1 VPQLL
6 DPTELL
12 DRIRRDATRAV
23 LRGRNGLRH
32 ISGVA
37 RPPTGVSPKRTVWQ
51 RDKAQL
57 WRYDSDQRRLGP
69 PVVIVMSLVSRS
81 YILDLRPGNSLVQ
94 FLLERG
100 FDVYL
105 VDWGV
110 PTEADAANGLET
122 YCDEYLPRA
131 IAAAAD
137 ASPSGDITLYGYC
150 FGGVLSLLSLAGN
163 PQLPVRNLAVMAT
176 PTDFTHMGPMSA
188 MLQDGR
194 VDPESLIDETGNVP
208 PEVIADSFKVLKPT
222 ADVTSYVNL
231 WQNLW
236 NDDFVEAYQTMTQWS
251 RDHIPFPGEA
261 FRQTVR
267 HLNRENAL
275 LSGRVPLGGRTAE
288 LAAIT
293 CPFLNVIADND
304 HIVPPPATVPLTGLV
319 GSTDVEELH
328 LPAGHVGLVVGRSAH
343 RNSMP
348 RIADWIE
355 RHSDPV

>member
-1 VPQLL
+1 
-6 DPTELL
+6 
-12 DRIRRDATRAV
+12 
-23 LRGRNGLRH
+23 
-32 ISGVA
+32 
-37 RPPTGVSPKRTVWQ
+37 
-51 RDKAQL
+51 
-57 WRYDSDQRRLGP
+57 
-69 PVVIVMSLVSRS
+69 
-81 YILDLRPGNSLVQ
+81 
-94 FLLERG
+94 
-100 FDVYL
+100 
-105 VDWGV
+105 
-110 PTEADAANGLET
+110 
-122 YCDEYLPRA
+122 
-131 IAAAAD
+131 
-137 ASPSGDITLYGYC
+137 
-150 FGGVLSLLSLAGN
+150 
-163 PQLPVRNLAVMAT
+163 VRNLAVMAT
-176 PTDFTHMGPMSA
+176 PTDFTQMGPMSA

-267 HLNRENAL
+267 HLNRDNAL
-275 LSGRVPLGGRTAE
+275 LSGRVPLGARTVD
-288 LAAIT
+288 LRAIT

-304 HIVPPPATVPLTGLV
+304 HIVPPPATVALTGLV
-319 GSTDVEELH
+319 GSAEVEELH